1 MVHQKDRAT
10 ALQLLQNT
18 LEKNFIIGIDT
29 NRSFPH
35 KICGTQAF
43 KEAKI
48 HITLVEAEISRILKK
63 ELLPDEILLIVCF
76 TELQQ

>member
-1 MVHQKDRAT
+1 M
-10 ALQLLQNT
+10 
-18 LEKNFIIGIDT
+18 GIDT
-29 NRSFPH
+29 NTSFLQQ
-35 KICGTQAF
+35 ICGTQAF

-63 ELLPDEILLIVCF
+63 ELLPDEILLIACF